1 MPIMSQPAFGPKLS
15 IGYITGGAIAVVL
28 TLVWRFTIKADQD
41 LSRYEA
47 FFFWGVM
54 LTGVTILLIGA
65 FLGSIGR
72 AARKV
77 ELPPTEDTARA
88 EAQVQTNLAANAPGL
103 AAGAAVAPGMMPGA
117 VPGAVPPGAVL
128 PGAAMPAAP
137 TAPAAPP
144 SSYRR

>member
-28 TLVWRFTIKADQD
+28 TLVWRFTVKADQD
-41 LSRYEA
+41 LGRYES
-47 FFFWGVM
+47 FFFWGV
-54 LTGVTILLIGA
+54 LSVGAVVLLIGA

-77 ELPPTEDTARA
+77 ELPPTDDTARA
-88 EAQVQTNLAANAPGL
+88 EANVQANLAANAPGL
-103 AAGAAVAPGMMPGA
+103 TAGAAVAPGMMPGA

-128 PGAAMPAAP
+128 PGTAMPAAP
-137 TAPAAPP
+137 AAPAAPA
-144 SSYRR
+144 YRR